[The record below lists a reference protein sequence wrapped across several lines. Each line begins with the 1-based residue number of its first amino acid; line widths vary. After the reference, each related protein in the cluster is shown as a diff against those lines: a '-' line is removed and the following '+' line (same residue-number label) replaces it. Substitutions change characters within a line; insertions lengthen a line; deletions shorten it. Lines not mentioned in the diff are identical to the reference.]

1 VRYLIWFFHISSIPY
16 LMRTLKRVSIIL
28 DIITSEKEE
37 VIIKVADF
45 KNAVLT
51 WLSTL
56 PKYLQQLLGVSI
68 PAN

>member
-1 VRYLIWFFHISSIPY
+1 MNFIV
-16 LMRTLKRVSIIL
+16 
-28 DIITSEKEE
+28 DIITSGKEE

-56 PKYLQQLLGVSI
+56 PTYLQQLLGLYIS
-68 PAN
+68 AN